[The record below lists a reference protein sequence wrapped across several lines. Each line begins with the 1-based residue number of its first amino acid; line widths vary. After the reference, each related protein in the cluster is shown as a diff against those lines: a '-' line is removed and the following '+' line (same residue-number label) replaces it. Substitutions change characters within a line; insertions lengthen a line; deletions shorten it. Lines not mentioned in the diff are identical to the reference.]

1 MPIFTTFTH
10 QNFITHR
17 GLSCSVQCLL
27 TYTGNVWGTFHYC
40 FHTRKRQRAWGFVRH
55 DESITTGT
63 QKTKSPQ
70 TPPGSRKVRTNKK
83 NHKKYFLLFYEVFSV
98 FMTFCSI
105 ILGRIFC
112 VTAFLYARVVLPFG
126 FLLFHSQHI
135 YFGVGPS
142 FLNFR
147 STVCCLFA
155 CLCFLVNCQ
164 Q

>member
-1 MPIFTTFTH
+1 MAFPVVYSASWLILETSGELFIIVFT
-10 QNFITHR
+10 R
-17 GLSCSVQCLL
+17 ES
-27 TYTGNVWGTFHYC
+27 GNVLEVLSAMMKALQLERRKQNPPKHPQAPEKSEQ
-40 FHTRKRQRAWGFVRH
+40 TRK
-55 DESITTGT
+55 II
-63 QKTKSPQ
+63 
-70 TPPGSRKVRTNKK
+70 
-83 NHKKYFLLFYEVFSV
+83 KKYFLLFYEVFSV